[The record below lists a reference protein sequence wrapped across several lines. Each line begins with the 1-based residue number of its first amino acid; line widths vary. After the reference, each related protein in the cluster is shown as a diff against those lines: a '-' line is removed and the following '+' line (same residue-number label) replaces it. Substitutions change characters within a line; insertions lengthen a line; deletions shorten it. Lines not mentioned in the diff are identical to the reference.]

1 VSRVAVCPSFA
12 NSAAKAMLIA
22 FWISIALAREAA
34 AAAVVRSLR

>member
-1 VSRVAVCPSFA
+1 
-12 NSAAKAMLIA
+12 MLIA